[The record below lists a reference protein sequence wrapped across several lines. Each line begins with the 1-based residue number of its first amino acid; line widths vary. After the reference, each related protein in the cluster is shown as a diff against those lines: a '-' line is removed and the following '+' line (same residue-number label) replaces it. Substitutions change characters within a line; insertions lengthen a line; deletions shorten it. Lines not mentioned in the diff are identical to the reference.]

1 MRCHAGSTTFLVL
14 LSFTL
19 LVVVCLT
26 PLAHAQSQTNV
37 ATAAE
42 LQSAVS
48 KLTSNQVLILADGT
62 YNLNAPLYLP
72 QNVSNV
78 TIKGASGNRAAVIVK
93 GNGMSGTV
101 LFGFWADNVNGVTFA
116 NMTIRDF
123 SQHGI
128 ILNGGVNK
136 PAFRNLHIIDIGDQL
151 IKANPS
157 PNGLNGVDNGI
168 LEHSVLEYT
177 TSAPDSY
184 TNGLDVH
191 RGRNWI
197 VRNNIFRN
205 FWSSGLTGP
214 AVLVWNGSSDT
225 TVNGNTFINNQRD
238 IFLGLDPNKPA
249 DSSPDHARGL
259 VANNFIYK
267 TASIKPDAAIGVF
280 DSPQTRIYHN
290 TVLMNGGYPNAIEY
304 RFSGT
309 TGVEIRN
316 NLSDARIVSRDSAS
330 ASVSSNV
337 TNANPSIFVNPALG
351 DLHLRADA
359 LMAIDKGE
367 VVDVSDDI
375 DGQSRRAGNAP
386 DVGADEYF
394 SVASSPA
401 APSNLIVR

>member
-1 MRCHAGSTTFLVL
+1 
-14 LSFTL
+14 
-19 LVVVCLT
+19 
-26 PLAHAQSQTNV
+26 V
-37 ATAAE
+37 ATVAE

-48 KLTSNQVLILADGT
+48 KLTSNQTLLLADGT
-62 YNLNAPLYLP
+62 YHLDATLYLP
-72 QNVSNV
+72 QNISNV
-78 TIKGASGNRAAVIVK
+78 TIRGGSGNRAAVIVK

-101 LFGFWADNVNGVTFA
+101 PFGFWADNVNGVTFA

-123 SQHGI
+123 SQHGV
-128 ILNGGVNK
+128 ILNGGVNN
-136 PAFRNLHIIDIGDQL
+136 PVFRNLHIIDVGDQL

-168 LEHSVLEYT
+168 LENSVLEYT

-197 VRNNIFRN
+197 VRNNIFKN

-214 AVLVWNGSSDT
+214 AILVWNGSSDT

-238 IFLGLDPNKPA
+238 IFFGLDPNKPA

-259 VANNFIYK
+259 IANNFIYK

-304 RFSGT
+304 RFSRT
-309 TGVEIRN
+309 TAVEIRN

-330 ASVSSNV
+330 ASVSNNV
-337 TNANPSIFVNPALG
+337 TNANPSIFVNPTAG

-367 VVDVSDDI
+367 IVDVSDDI

-386 DVGADEYF
+386 DVGADEYV

-401 APSNLIVR
+401 APSNFVVR

>member
-1 MRCHAGSTTFLVL
+1 
-14 LSFTL
+14 
-19 LVVVCLT
+19 
-26 PLAHAQSQTNV
+26 
-37 ATAAE
+37 
-42 LQSAVS
+42 
-48 KLTSNQVLILADGT
+48 
-62 YNLNAPLYLP
+62 
-72 QNVSNV
+72 
-78 TIKGASGNRAAVIVK
+78 
-93 GNGMSGTV
+93 
-101 LFGFWADNVNGVTFA
+101 
-116 NMTIRDF
+116 
-123 SQHGI
+123 
-128 ILNGGVNK
+128 
-136 PAFRNLHIIDIGDQL
+136 
-151 IKANPS
+151 
-157 PNGLNGVDNGI
+157 
-168 LEHSVLEYT
+168 
-177 TSAPDSY
+177 
-184 TNGLDVH
+184 
-191 RGRNWI
+191 
-197 VRNNIFRN
+197 
-205 FWSSGLTGP
+205 
-214 AVLVWNGSSDT
+214 LVWNGSSDT